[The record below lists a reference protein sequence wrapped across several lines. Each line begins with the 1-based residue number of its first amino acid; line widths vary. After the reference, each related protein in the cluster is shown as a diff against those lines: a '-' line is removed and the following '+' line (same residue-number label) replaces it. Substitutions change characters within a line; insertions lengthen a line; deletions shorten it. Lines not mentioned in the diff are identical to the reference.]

1 MAKAALGGF
10 RNEDWVVAEFNN
22 WHCGYWARDWLQ
34 TMGHDPD
41 KIEHLCA
48 QTTRKMGYMNKADV
62 LVLVEDQ
69 VEWVSVKK
77 FTASFNQIDKRWT
90 DRYAEEWKMPQNVV
104 EVFKKYCG
112 EEEYRPIDLHD
123 KTADNRRY
131 KMNEMSEEERKIALE
146 FLTEN
151 QKKIAK
157 SVISGSGKASAKWML
172 IVEEKDDSPYRSAM
186 IPINQVI
193 AFCTGECSITEQ
205 GNLRLGRLTIQRKGG
220 DGGRNTAQMLQFKFS
235 PRDLFNMQGVRLTKR
250 PARAL

>member
-90 DRYAEEWKMPQNVV
+90 DRYAKEWKMPQNVV

-123 KTADNRRY
+123 QTADSRRY
-131 KMNEMSEEERKIALE
+131 KMNEMSEEERRIALE

-172 IVEEKDDSPYRSAM
+172 IVEEKDDSPYRSAHDPDQPSDSILHWGM
-186 IPINQVI
+186 LDHRTGKSEIGQAYNPKEGRRRWQKYGPDAAIQVF
-193 AFCTGECSITEQ
+193 AE
-205 GNLRLGRLTIQRKGG
+205 RL
-220 DGGRNTAQMLQFKFS
+220 
-235 PRDLFNMQGVRLTKR
+235 V
-250 PARAL
+250 